1 MPLSKA
7 QLMEIPGGPGVIG
20 AILAGT
26 GISITGDGTMSINP
40 AQAITQIRAGSGI
53 SISPASGIG
62 EVTVSSNAAP
72 KETIPP
78 GSKTIFREPSAP
90 TGWTLSTGFDNR
102 TIRIVN
108 NNGGGS
114 GGQRSF
120 TDVFTSQGI
129 SGSFGD
135 LNIPLSSANSSNASL
150 TPSGS
155 ISGSMSLSGTSIT
168 DATLG
173 FHTHQYVDWIRG
185 PVLGL
190 GEQNPIGVFGVQINN
205 DFFPAMNSG
214 AHTHS
219 GSVSASFSGNAAD
232 HSHSTSGNFTCNTS
246 FSGNAVNLSVQ
257 YVDVILCTKN

>member
-1 MPLSKA
+1 
-7 QLMEIPGGPGVIG
+7 MEIPGGPGVIG
-20 AILAGT
+20 AILAGS
-26 GISITGDGTMSINP
+26 GISITSDGTMSINP

-62 EVTVSSNAAP
+62 EVTVSSNAVP
-72 KETIPP
+72 RETIPP
-78 GSKTIFREPSAP
+78 GSRTIFRESSAP
-90 TGWTLSTGFDNR
+90 TGWTLATGFDNR

-120 TDVFTSQGI
+120 TDVFTSHGI

-135 LNIPLSSANSSNASL
+135 INIPLSSANSSNASL

-155 ISGSMSLSGTSIT
+155 ISGSMSLSATSIT
-168 DATLG
+168 ADTLG
-173 FHTHQYVDWIRG
+173 FHTHQYADWIRG
-185 PVLGL
+185 TLTVL
-190 GEQNPIGVFGVQINN
+190 GEQNPIGVFGGLLYPE
-205 DFFPAMNSG
+205 FFDAMNSG

-219 GSVSASFSGNAAD
+219 GSVGASFSGNAAD
-232 HSHSTSGNFTCNTS
+232 HAHSTSGNFTCNTS
-246 FSGNAVNLSVQ
+246 FSGNDVNLSVQ